1 MPHLM
6 IRNVKKDD
14 FVGKVKELSKK
25 LTEVIKCPEDWITI
39 SHVESTTTFVAGED
53 MTNENVFV
61 EIKWFER
68 PKEIQDKVAQI
79 CNETFKE
86 DGRDVMIN
94 FVILT
99 KDRYYENGET
109 C

>member
-6 IRNVKKDD
+6 IRNIKKDD
-14 FVGKVKELSKK
+14 FTAKVKDLSKK
-25 LTEVIKCPEDWITI
+25 LTEVIGCPEDWITI
-39 SHVESTTTFVAGED
+39 SYVENTLTYVAGED
-53 MTNENVFV
+53 KTNENVFI

-68 PKEIQDKVAQI
+68 TKEMQDAVAKI
-79 CNETFKE
+79 CDDTFKE
-86 DGRDVMIN
+86 EGRDIMIN

-99 KDRYYENGET
+99 KDRYYEDGIN